1 MLIANESIH
10 YMRWKKGKT
19 VVCVVKQD
27 MMKAYDHVEW
37 VYLCTIMLKL
47 GFSRQLFDLIM
58 RCVES
63 VRFLVWLNGHLSYVF
78 VTTRSI
84 HQGDPLSPCPFL
96 LCVEGLSSLVKY
108 SGLQFLAKGIRVG
121 LHVPRISHLLFADGC
136 LMFTQASDR
145 GENHLKDI
153 VMTY

>member
-1 MLIANESIH
+1 
-10 YMRWKKGKT
+10 MRRKKGKT
-19 VVCVVKQD
+19 TACVVKLD
-27 MMKAYDHVEW
+27 MMKAYDRAEW
-37 VYLCTIMLKL
+37 VYLCTFMLKL
-47 GFSRQLFDLIM
+47 GFRRQLVDLIM

-63 VRFLVWLNGHLSYVF
+63 VRFLVWLNGHLSDVF

-96 LCVEGLSSLVKY
+96 FCVEGLSSLVKY
-108 SGLQFLAKGIRVG
+108 SELQFLAKGIRVG

-136 LMFTQASDR
+136 LIFTQASDHGANR
-145 GENHLKDI
+145 LKDI